1 MKSVKRIINNKYFPY
16 IIIIAL
22 STIIC
27 IPLFEMNMSQYNEAR
42 IHIGRIVSVK
52 QIILDGVFPNFISSK
67 HMMGF
72 GYALNI
78 FYGPLTTYIPI
89 LISWIIG
96 SGIWSLKIFTLITVA
111 LSGIVMY
118 NFVLELAI
126 DAKENNANKEDKRN
140 SSSKKYDIKQD
151 EINIKDLNIAKLI
164 ALIASLIYIAA
175 PYKLTDI
182 YARTAVGEYT
192 SFIFIP
198 FVFRGL
204 YKIINGK
211 DKANTYIIIG
221 AVGLILS
228 HTITTIYVAIFAI
241 LYLIYNFN
249 KIKNAKVIKSI
260 IKDVLS
266 ILVLIAFYLI
276 PLLEHKMY
284 GDYTI
289 FDSESM
295 GATGEYVYC
304 TSIGFKEWF
313 SSEFSNNEFMLCFGL
328 IITFAI
334 ILTPFVLKKAKKHPQ
349 YMEYILL
356 AMLALFM
363 ESKLFPWRIMPNM
376 LTIIQFAWRLN
387 GFFIF
392 FISYICAV
400 NIMTIAK
407 MIKDNKNAIAVITT
421 MAIFACAWFGVLRY
435 MPKTTHPDT
444 IIKLYIPENYTPPN
458 DKYLI
463 DKKFESGII
472 NSKIIGPYQINRE
485 YLPINAGK
493 NISYIENRED
503 KTYVING
510 LAIISNENKNGLK
523 DTMNVMIMENAT
535 LELPYIYYHGYT
547 VQLNGKNIKTYESEN
562 GFLCVDIY
570 ESGNISVEY
579 TGTVLEKVG
588 YVISGVGL
596 IGILIYNKISK
607 SKAK

>member
-1 MKSVKRIINNKYFPY
+1 MKAVKKIINNKFFPY
-16 IIIIAL
+16 IIITIL
-22 STIIC
+22 SIVIC
-27 IPLFEMNMSQYNEAR
+27 IPLFEMNVSEYNEAR

-78 FYGPLTTYIPI
+78 FYGVLTTYIPVF
-89 LISWIIG
+89 ISFITG
-96 SGIWSLKIFTLITVA
+96 SGILALKLFTTLTVA

-118 NFVLELAI
+118 NFVLELAS
-126 DAKENNANKEDKRN
+126 DAKKT
-140 SSSKKYDIKQD
+140 
-151 EINIKDLNIAKLI
+151 KLI

-198 FVFRGL
+198 LVFRGL
-204 YKIINGK
+204 YKLIK
-211 DKANTYIIIG
+211 DKEKANIYIITG

-241 LYLIYNFN
+241 LYLLFNFN
-249 KIKNAKVIKSI
+249 KIKNAKTIKEMS
-260 IKDVLS
+260 KDVFI
-266 ILVLIAFYLI
+266 ILLLTAFYLI

-284 GDYTI
+284 GNYTI
-289 FDSESM
+289 FDAESM

-313 SSEFSNNEFMLCFGL
+313 SSEFSNNEFIFSFGL
-328 IITFAI
+328 VITFAM
-334 ILTPFVLKKAKKHPQ
+334 ILTPFVLKKVKKCPD
-349 YMEYILL
+349 YVEYILL

-363 ESKLFPWRIMPNM
+363 ESKLFPWKVMPNM

-392 FISYICAV
+392 FISYICAI
-400 NIMTIAK
+400 NIMNIAE
-407 MIKDNKNAIAVITT
+407 MIKDNKNVIAIATMIVI
-421 MAIFACAWFGVLRY
+421 FVCSWFGVLRY
-435 MPKTTHPDT
+435 MPKKMDT
-444 IIKLYIPENYTPPN
+444 NLNIELNIHENDTPPN

-463 DKKFESGII
+463 DKNFESSII
-472 NSKIIGPYQINRE
+472 NSDKIGPYQINRE
-485 YLPINAGK
+485 YLPINAGE
-493 NISYIENRED
+493 NISYIEKRENR
-503 KTYVING
+503 TYVING
-510 LAIISNENKNGLK
+510 VAIINNENKDGLK
-523 DTMNVMIMENAT
+523 DEFDVTTIESAT

-547 VQLNGKNIKTYESEN
+547 VKLNGKNVTTYESDN
-562 GFLCVDIY
+562 GFLCVDVE

-579 TGTVLEKVG
+579 TGTLVEKLG
-588 YVISGVGL
+588 YVISIL
-596 IGILIYNKISK
+596 SLATIIGISIKRSKI
-607 SKAK
+607 